1 MKRKK
6 HSLGDRNEKVPRI
19 HCRENTKK
27 KKNEKRHGKEKVKL
41 EDVNYA

>member
-1 MKRKK
+1 MKKYPEFIA
-6 HSLGDRNEKVPRI
+6 EKI
-19 HCRENTKK
+19 QKK